1 MVKSLLNLC
10 ISKIALHPEQF
21 YIKSFDTKLTR
32 QNREQLLRHMSCHQQ
47 IVPSS
52 LTFVTSVL
60 AGKSL
65 RRVELHY
72 SSYVNDCLL
81 ECIAEKSS
89 SIDHLSIVNCKNVT
103 GKKLN
108 IIKSAN

>member
-10 ISKIALHPEQF
+10 ISKIALHTEQF
-21 YIKSFDTKLTR
+21 NIGSFDTKLTR

-52 LTFVTSVL
+52 LTFVASVL
-60 AGKSL
+60 AGRSL

-72 SSYVNDCLL
+72 SSYVNDHLL
-81 ECIAEKSS
+81 ECIAESS
-89 SIDHLSIVNCKNVT
+89 SLLEHLSIMNCKNVT
-103 GKKLN
+103 GKAL
-108 IIKSAN
+108 